1 MADEEEDESP
11 VRIIQLMAAPAG
23 MYAVYNKGDG
33 TYSKVRVLCFALC
46 EHEGHT
52 YIEPQAFEPVMGIEH
67 GCPDCADDLMGY
79 YLEGEEP
86 SLEVYA
92 EQAREMAKIAA
103 KAEKEAVN

>member
-1 MADEEEDESP
+1 
-11 VRIIQLMAAPAG
+11 
-23 MYAVYNKGDG
+23 
-33 TYSKVRVLCFALC
+33 
-46 EHEGHT
+46 
-52 YIEPQAFEPVMGIEH
+52 
-67 GCPDCADDLMGY
+67 MGY